1 MREIKGEKKEI
12 TNGCFVIFIIFLPC
26 NREMG
31 QEKIQG
37 KANVGTRRKVSNS
50 YLEPYKNSLR
60 RVAEGEK
67 KANIYAP
74 V

>member
-1 MREIKGEKKEI
+1 MD
-12 TNGCFVIFIIFLPC
+12 
-26 NREMG
+26 
-31 QEKIQG
+31 QEKIHG
-37 KANVGTRRKVSNS
+37 KANVGIKSKVSNS

-67 KANIYAP
+67 KSKYLYYAP